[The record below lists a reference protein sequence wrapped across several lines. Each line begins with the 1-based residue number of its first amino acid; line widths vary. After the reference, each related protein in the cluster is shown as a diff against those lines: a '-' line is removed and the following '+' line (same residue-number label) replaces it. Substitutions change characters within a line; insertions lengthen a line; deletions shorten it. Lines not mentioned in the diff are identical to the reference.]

1 MAEQE
6 VYQEPLMERLIKLF
20 STFFYVGM
28 IPFAPGTMGSFA
40 GLFVFLS
47 AKDAPLVC
55 AALFALILCIGFLSA
70 GRAEKVFGKKDPR
83 EVVIDEAAGIFIV
96 FFMVPVNTLNI
107 LAGFVL
113 YRVFDIFKPFPAR
126 RLEALRG
133 SFGIMSD
140 DLLCGLYAN
149 LVLQVL
155 LKLYILH

>member
-1 MAEQE
+1 
-6 VYQEPLMERLIKLF
+6 MERLIRLF

-40 GLFVFLS
+40 GLLVFLS

-55 AALFALILCIGFLSA
+55 AALFALIAGLGFFSA
-70 GRAEKVFGKKDPR
+70 GRAESVFSKKDPR

-96 FFMVPVNTLNI
+96 FFMVPVHAINL
-107 LAGFVL
+107 LAGFIL
-113 YRVFDIFKPFPAR
+113 YRVLDIFKPFPAR
-126 RLEALRG
+126 RLEGLRG

-149 LVLQVL
+149 LILQAL
-155 LKLYILH
+155 LKLNILH